1 MSNIIQ
7 TIQTLEPGAI
17 VHLYEFEMADGTFK
31 YFAPYN
37 NSNLAPIQM
46 YDYDD
51 KVIEVEVLSGISGE
65 DMTTEIIQL
74 DRKTLEIIK

>member
-1 MSNIIQ
+1 MKEL
-7 TIQTLEPGAI
+7 TLEE
-17 VHLYEFEMADGTFK
+17 LE
-31 YFAPYN
+31 
-37 NSNLAPIQM
+37 NLKNRLNRLELQLLTHYGLDKLNGGFVTSQM

-74 DRKTLEIIK
+74 NRETLEIIK